1 MTPATWYE
9 GRTSL
14 ELLQGEGWAWIGLR
28 SGDGLNRLHS
38 DLLVALD
45 RLFIALRWAG
55 TRRVALSGAGWMAGV
70 PSGLCLDSTQGAPG
84 GTSRASASR
93 RSPPGALAR
102 GHHFSAGADLHEV
115 GALDAVSADPFSRRG
130 QRIMAHLLW
139 PGWRSLTVISGVAM
153 GGGCDLALHGQE
165 RWAVAADAEGRHG
178 LRLAHPAAMHGIL
191 TGFGGT
197 VRLPEILGR
206 VGADRLFRDF
216 ETWDEPTALQ
226 QGAIHR
232 VVAPTAIGSEVRV
245 WLAGSGQ

>member
-14 ELLQGEGWAWIGLR
+14 ELLRGRDWAWIGLR
-28 SGDGLNRLHS
+28 SEDGLNRLHS

-45 RLFIALRWAG
+45 RLFIELRWSG
-55 TRRVALSGAGWMAGV
+55 VRRVALSGAGWMAGV

-93 RSPPGALAR
+93 RSPPAALAR
-102 GHHFSAGADLHEV
+102 GHHFCAGADLHEV
-115 GALDAVSADPFSRRG
+115 GALDPVSAEPFARRG

-165 RWAVAADAEGRHG
+165 RWAVAADGSGKGG
-178 LRLAHPAAMHGIL
+178 LRLAHPAAKHGIL

-197 VRLPEILGR
+197 VRLPELLGSE
-206 VGADRLFRDF
+206 GANRLFRDF
-216 ETWDEPTALQ
+216 EIWDEAAALTA
-226 QGAIHR
+226 GAVHRR
-232 VVAPTAIGSEVRV
+232 VVPEGVFAEVEAWLTAFG
-245 WLAGSGQ
+245 